1 MDGYN
6 AEWSQFT
13 VQNQVNSFNRRR
25 LHHVKVPESPPAF
38 PVGSESE
45 NSLLNHPSLPS
56 PFLPLAF
63 STIPLSLP
71 LSLHPFSPLPPQPG
85 VVVQK
90 KQGHRVKRLSSL
102 LDSSFSVSATPPPD
116 PPPPRRIHPA
126 IQSAIQTYHK
136 SSLQH
141 VQPVVKA
148 TLPTS
153 EGRSSLLVWYFSTGT
168 ARLVM
173 KCATQV
179 WG

>member
-45 NSLLNHPSLPS
+45 NSLLNHPY
-56 PFLPLAF
+56 
-63 STIPLSLP
+63 SLP
-71 LSLHPFSPLPPQPG
+71 LSFHPFSPLPPQPG

-90 KQGHRVKRLSSL
+90 KQGHHVKRLSSL
-102 LDSSFSVSATPPPD
+102 LDSSSSVSATPPPD

-173 KCATQV
+173 ECATQV